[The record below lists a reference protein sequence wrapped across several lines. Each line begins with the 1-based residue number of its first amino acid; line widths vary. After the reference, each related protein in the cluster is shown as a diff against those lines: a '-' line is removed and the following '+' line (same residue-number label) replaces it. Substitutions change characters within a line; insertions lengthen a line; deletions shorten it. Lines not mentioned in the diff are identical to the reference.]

1 MKRRISVSLV
11 IFLFPVITFACDIC
25 GCGVGNSY
33 IGLLPDFNKT
43 IMGFR
48 YRFNSLR
55 THIGAGGAISYLTTD
70 ETYRT
75 IEVWGGWNIGKKFR
89 LMTSIP
95 FNFNEKV
102 NQGDVN
108 RKKGLG
114 DISVSGYYELFNKK
128 QSVLTSK
135 LLAQS
140 LWIGGG
146 FKLPTGEYTSADKS
160 EGADNSN
167 LFQLGT
173 GSVDFTANLMY
184 DIRLQDA
191 GLNINSSYKLN
202 SANKYDYRYGNKFS
216 LSAQA
221 YYKFRLA
228 KKISIAPNVGTHN
241 MKLPIKT
248 KIACISIRRIE
259 AEEFLLATTGVET
272 VMGKIIV
279 EIINYPCVK
288 TSPMI
293 LLKAGDRFMLH
304 VSFLF

>member
-1 MKRRISVSLV
+1 MKRKISFSIA

-48 YRFNSLR
+48 YRYNSLR

-75 IEVWGGWNIGKKFR
+75 VEAWAGWNISKKFR
-89 LMTSIP
+89 VMASIP
-95 FNFNEKV
+95 VNFNEKI
-102 NQGDVN
+102 NQGDVK
-108 RKKGLG
+108 RKAGFG
-114 DISVSGYYELFNKK
+114 DVSATAYYELFNKK
-128 QSVLTSK
+128 QSVFTNK
-135 LLAQS
+135 LLVQS

-146 FKLPTGEYTSADKS
+146 IKLPTGEYTAADKS
-160 EGADNSN
+160 GGIDNSN

-191 GLNINSSYKLN
+191 GLNINSSYKMN

-221 YYKFRLA
+221 YYKLRLA
-228 KKISIAPNVGTHN
+228 KKISIAPNVGTQYETAN
-241 MKLPIKT
+241 RDKDGAAL
-248 KIACISIRRIE
+248 SDVSGGRI
-259 AEEFLLATTGVET
+259 LLATSGIEIAIE
-272 VMGKIIV
+272 KII
-279 EIINYPCVK
+279 IGGNYQLPLYQNLANGFVK
-288 TSPMI
+288 
-293 LLKAGDRFMLH
+293 ADNRCMLH

>member
-135 LLAQS
+135 LLVQS

-160 EGADNSN
+160 EDADNSN

-228 KKISIAPNVGTHN
+228 KKISIAPNVGTQYETAN
-241 MKLPIKT
+241 KDKDGASL
-248 KIACISIRRIE
+248 SDGSGGRI
-259 AEEFLLATTGVET
+259 LLATTGVET
-272 VMGKIIV
+272 VMGKII
-279 EIINYPCVK
+279 IGGNYQLPLHQNLANGFV
-288 TSPMI
+288 
-293 LLKAGDRFMLH
+293 KAGDRFMLH